1 MRSNGDDGREH
12 QSLRRRSRPGD
23 GHSQFIGSDGD
34 RAIAEI
40 RRAAAEP
47 KLPISLRAMGGPT

>member
-1 MRSNGDDGREH
+1 MVMDGY
-12 QSLRRRSRPGD
+12 
-23 GHSQFIGSDGD
+23 SQFIGRDGD

-47 KLPISLRAMGGPT
+47 KLPISLRGDGRAY